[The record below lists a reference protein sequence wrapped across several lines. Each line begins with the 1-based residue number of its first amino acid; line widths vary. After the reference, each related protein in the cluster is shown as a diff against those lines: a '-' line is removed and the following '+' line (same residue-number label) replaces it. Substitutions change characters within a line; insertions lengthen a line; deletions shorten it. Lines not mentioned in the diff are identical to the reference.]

1 MKGFI
6 NIIDR
11 DLRNLSVE
19 NLMSLE
25 RDTIHGLSVKVNEEW
40 KTLDSYIHFENN
52 LLMSWIHITP
62 REWRIAKFIEQKDGR
77 LYFEWDD
84 LTLQN
89 YFSYLFRDMQKVI
102 PCIKK
107 EGLYFNNDEIGS
119 LVNQLKTL
127 LF

>member
-11 DLRNLSVE
+11 DLRYLPVE
-19 NLMSLE
+19 DIVSLE
-25 RDTIHGLSVKVNEEW
+25 RDTIHGLSIKVDGKW
-40 KTLDSYIHFENN
+40 KTLDSYIHFDNN
-52 LLMSWIHITP
+52 LMISWIHITP
-62 REWRIAKFIEQKDGR
+62 REWRTAQFIEQQDGR
-77 LYFEWDD
+77 LYFEWNDSV
-84 LTLQN
+84 LQN

-119 LVNQLKTL
+119 LVDQFKTL